1 MSLNLLY
8 SLREGFLSM
17 SRSRLSA
24 LWTTSTIAVALTLFG
39 IFLVLTFNL
48 QRMIDNVRQH
58 VVLEA
63 FIDGSLQEDAVEP
76 IRQRITGLEGV
87 SAAAFISKEQALAR
101 FRDAFGDDPM
111 LVLDENP
118 LPMSIEVQI
127 DAAQRTNAQIERLAT
142 RISGISG
149 IDEVAYK
156 GGLVEI
162 INRWSRYI
170 YLIDA
175 VLFFLV
181 LASALFLVSNTLRLT
196 IMAQKKAINIMQ
208 LVGAERGFIRRPYLI
223 QGIFQGAI
231 GGGIAS
237 VVVWVAFSLVS
248 LRLPALFELPFWLLV
263 TPMALGALLAFWGS
277 EISVKRFLNDI

>member
-8 SLREGFLSM
+8 SLREGVLAM
-17 SRSRLSA
+17 RRSRLST

-39 IFLVLTFNL
+39 IFMVLTFNL
-48 QRMIDNVRQH
+48 QRMIDSVRQH

-63 FIDGSLQEDAVEP
+63 FVDASLGEDAVEP
-76 IRQRITGLEGV
+76 IRATIAGLDGV
-87 SAAAFISKEQALAR
+87 SEAVFISREQALAR

-118 LPMSIEVQI
+118 LPMSIEVQV
-127 DAAQRTNAQIERLAT
+127 DAAQRTGAQIEGIAR
-142 RISGISG
+142 RISGIEC

-156 GGLVEI
+156 GGVVEI
-162 INRWSRYI
+162 INHWSRYI

-196 IMAQKKAINIMQ
+196 IMAQKKAIQIMQ

-223 QGIFQGAI
+223 QGIFQGAL

-237 VVVWVAFSLVS
+237 CVVWIVFALIS
-248 LRLPALFELPFWLLV
+248 LRLPALFELPSWLLL
-263 TPMALGALLAFWGS
+263 TPMGLGALLAFWGS
-277 EISVKRFLNDI
+277 EISVNRFLNDV